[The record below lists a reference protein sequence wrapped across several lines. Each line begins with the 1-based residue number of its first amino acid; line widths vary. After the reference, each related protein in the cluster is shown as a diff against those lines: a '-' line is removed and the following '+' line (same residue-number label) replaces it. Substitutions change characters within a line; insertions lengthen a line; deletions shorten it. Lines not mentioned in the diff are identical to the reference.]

1 MRAFN
6 RCLGLLAASLL
17 LASCGGGGGSGGDGA
32 FQPTPSG
39 TLELRATT
47 TQLPLNFAGGLP
59 FTGSPYISEVDVT
72 WRRAN
77 GDLVSGQEVAVSI
90 NPVTVAAFSTLD
102 DPTTQTQFDAQG
114 NYLRGNEFYDMLGSG
129 PVDVTGGHATI
140 FVHSDNIAGS
150 ATLTVTARDSVS
162 NTTISKT
169 LTFTVNTATTPLP
182 ASIALTANPTRV
194 YTQENGGSSSSVV
207 SAVLR
212 DGSGQLVPDPVTGN
226 TGFNNLQLEIVGGA
240 NYGNL
245 SAMGAGGAVNGSTIK
260 TRTIQGVAAASF
272 SAGTIQG
279 PIQIRATA
287 DRADGNVD
295 NGITN
300 PVTVTQTITVSDGK
314 LFSLAITSPNVR
326 AILANRVLDTP
337 VASDNDD
344 GAPPAMNGSYSLIV
358 SALATDRQG
367 NPVPAGTVVRFGVI
381 DSPIAGYPNQGSGS
395 FLIGGNDGN
404 PQESG
409 TLFTSQTGCFTGYIR
424 PTAPRCANT
433 TPGERPGP
441 GDTLLTF
448 GDLVLGNRDLESAR
462 TLANINSATS
472 INVSVPFNRNDDS
485 GTSID
490 AGAVIPYVIGRA
502 QDAAIRDQGQITLP
516 GLPNTGTLGITDR
529 DGVATALLTYPV
541 AKLGK
546 AAYIYA
552 QSDGVGFNGQIK
564 KVTDIEGIAL
574 PGVAPAKL
582 TVNPSEIPGNTTA
595 FVTICIIDKYNSPL
609 QGVFINYSFV
619 GMPVGAQGSVDGN
632 GASGLTDNATGAS
645 GCVLAQVV
653 TTGLGGSGGG
663 NGNSDEPEVVFTALG
678 LDPGRVTITAT
689 GNRSL
694 TAQPGAFRGGGG
706 TITLTLRDASGNPV
720 PGVLITGT
728 CTGDVGI
735 GTPPGVTNAQGQTTT
750 TVVDTG
756 LNGYGEAGEGECTFT
771 AASGEETTVTFQG
784 IDFCQS
790 GAVSPPPPP
799 ELCGGTTTN
808 FDLTV
813 AVNPTA
819 AGNPSC
825 GLTVTSTPTGIA
837 CSAPAGNA
845 AVNCTAPFS
854 QGVAVT
860 LTATPTGAN
869 CPAAALPPNP
879 PTRTVTFSGQ
889 CAQSGPLTATATMSS
904 ARTCNVAVTIP

>member
-39 TLELRATT
+39 TLDIRATT
-47 TQLPLNFAGGLP
+47 TQLPLNLNGVRP
-59 FTGSPYISEVDVT
+59 FPGSPFLTEVDVT

-102 DPTTQTQFDAQG
+102 DPATTIQTNPDG
-114 NYLRGNEFYDMLGSG
+114 SYLRGNEFLDLLGSG
-129 PVDVTGGHATI
+129 PVKVTGGHATI
-140 FVHSDNIAGS
+140 FVHSDNVSGT
-150 ATLTVTARDSVS
+150 ATLTVTARDTGS
-162 NTTISKT
+162 NTTIAKT
-169 LTFTVNTATTPLP
+169 MTFTVNAATTPLP
-182 ASIALTANPTRV
+182 ASIGLIANPSQV
-194 YTQENGGSSSSVV
+194 YLQENGGSSNSVL
-207 SAVLR
+207 SAVVR
-212 DGSGQLVPDPVTGN
+212 DGSGQLVPDPVNGN
-226 TGFNNLQLEIVGGA
+226 TAFNNLQLEIVGGA
-240 NYGNL
+240 NSGNL
-245 SAMGAGGAVNGSTIK
+245 SAVGASGAVSGPIIK
-260 TRTIQGVAAASF
+260 TRTVQGVAAASF

-279 PIQIRATA
+279 PVQIRATA
-287 DRADGNVD
+287 DRTDGNVD

-314 LFSLAITSPNVR
+314 LFSLSITSPNVA

-337 VASDNDD
+337 IQSDNDE
-344 GAPPAMNGSYSLIV
+344 GPPAANGSYSLIV

-367 NPVPAGTVVRFGVI
+367 NPVPAGTVVRFGAI
-381 DSPIAGYPNQGSGS
+381 DSPISGYPDQGSGS

-409 TLFTSQTGCFTGYIR
+409 TLFTSQTGCFTGFIR
-424 PTAPRCANT
+424 TTTPRCSST
-433 TPGERPGP
+433 GPGERAGP

-448 GDLVLGNRDLESAR
+448 GDLVPGNRDLESAR
-462 TLANINSATS
+462 TVANVNSATS
-472 INVSVPFNRNDDS
+472 LNLSVPFNRNDDS
-485 GTSID
+485 GNSVD
-490 AGAVIPYVIGRA
+490 SGAIIPYVIGRA
-502 QDAAIRDQGQITLP
+502 TDVAIRDQGQIALP
-516 GLPNTGTLGITDR
+516 GDNNGNVGTLGITDR
-529 DGVATALLTYPV
+529 DGVASALLTYPV

-546 AAYIYA
+546 ATYIYA
-552 QSDGVGFNGQIK
+552 QSDGVGFNGQVK
-564 KVTDIEGIAL
+564 KVTDIQGIAL
-574 PGVAPAKL
+574 PGVAPAEL
-582 TVNPSEIPGNTTA
+582 TVNPEEIPGNATA
-595 FVTICIIDKYNSPL
+595 FVTICIIDKFNSPL
-609 QGVFINYSFV
+609 QGIFINYSFI
-619 GMPVGAQGSVDGN
+619 GLPVGAQGTVDGN
-632 GASGLTDNATGAS
+632 GASGRTDNATGPS
-645 GCVLAQVV
+645 GCVVAQVV
-653 TTGLGGSGGG
+653 TTGLGGTGGSGG
-663 NGNSDEPEVVFTALG
+663 SSEPTVVFSALG
-678 LDPGRVTITAT
+678 LTPGVVKITAT
-689 GNRSL
+689 GDRSL
-694 TAQPGAFRGGGG
+694 TAQPGSFRGGGG
-706 TITLTLRDASGNPV
+706 TITLTLRDAAGNPV
-720 PGVLITGT
+720 PGVFIRGE

-771 AASGEETTVTFQG
+771 AASGEETTVTFNG
-784 IDFCQS
+784 IDFCEG

-813 AVNPTA
+813 VVNPMA
-819 AGNPSC
+819 AGNPAC

-845 AVNCTAPFS
+845 AVNCVAPFS

-879 PTRTVTFSGQ
+879 PGRTVTFSGQ
-889 CAQSGPLTATATMSS
+889 CAQSGALTGTATMSS
-904 ARTCNVAVTIP
+904 ARTCNVAVTVP

>member
-39 TLELRATT
+39 TLDIRATT
-47 TQLPLNFAGGLP
+47 TTLPLNLNGVGP
-59 FTGSPYISEVDVT
+59 FPGSPFLTEVDVT

-77 GDLVSGQEVAVSI
+77 GDLVTGQEIAVSI

-102 DPTTQTQFDAQG
+102 DPATTVQTNPDG
-114 NYLRGNEFYDMLGSG
+114 SYLRGNEFLDLLGSG

-140 FVHSDNIAGS
+140 FVHSDNVSGT
-150 ATLTVTARDSVS
+150 ATLTVTARDTGS

-169 LTFTVNTATTPLP
+169 MTFTVAAATTPLP
-182 ASIALTANPTRV
+182 ASIALVANPSQV
-194 YTQENGGSSSSVV
+194 YLQENGGSSNSVL
-207 SAVLR
+207 SAVVR
-212 DGSGQLVPDPVTGN
+212 DGSGQLVPDPVAGN
-226 TGFNNLQLEIVGGA
+226 TAFNNLQLEIVGGA

-245 SAMGAGGAVNGSTIK
+245 SAVGATGAVSGTTIK
-260 TRTIQGVAAASF
+260 VRTIQGVTAASF

-314 LFSLAITSPNVR
+314 LFSLAITSPNVN
-326 AILANRVLDTP
+326 AILANRVLNTP
-337 VASDNDD
+337 IQSDNDD
-344 GAPPAMNGSYSLIV
+344 GPPAANGTYSLIV

-367 NPVPAGTVVRFGVI
+367 NPVPAGTVVRFGAI
-381 DSPIAGYPNQGSGS
+381 DSPIADFPNQGSGR

-409 TLFTSQTGCFTGYIR
+409 TLFTSVTGCFTGFIK
-424 PTAPRCANT
+424 PTDPRCSST
-433 TPGERPGP
+433 GPGERPGP

-462 TLANINSATS
+462 TLSNINSATS
-472 INVSVPFNRNDDS
+472 LNVSVPFNRNDDS
-485 GTSID
+485 GNSLD
-490 AGAVIPYVIGRA
+490 SGAVIPYVIGRA
-502 QDAAIRDQGQITLP
+502 QDVTIRDQGQISLP
-516 GLPNTGTLGITDR
+516 GLPNTGTLGVTDR
-529 DGVATALLTYPV
+529 NGVASAVLTYPV
-541 AKLGK
+541 SKLGK
-546 AAYIYA
+546 ATYIYA

-564 KVTDIEGIAL
+564 KVTDIAGIAL
-574 PGVAPAKL
+574 PGVAPALL
-582 TVNPSEIPGNTTA
+582 TVNPTEIPGNATA
-595 FVTICIIDKYNSPL
+595 FVTICIIDKFNSPL
-609 QGVFINYSFV
+609 QGVSINYSFV
-619 GMPVGAQGSVDGN
+619 GLPVGAQGSVDGN
-632 GASGLTDNATGAS
+632 GPSGRTDNATGAN

-653 TTGLGGSGGG
+653 TTGMGDTGGSGG
-663 NGNSDEPEVVFTALG
+663 NTDPMVVFSALG
-678 LDPGRVTITAT
+678 LEPGEVNITAN

-706 TITLTLRDASGNPV
+706 TVTLTLRDAAGNPV

-735 GTPPGVTNAQGQTTT
+735 STQPGVTNAQGQTTA
-750 TVVDTG
+750 VVSDNG

-771 AASGEETTVTFQG
+771 ASSGEETTVTFTG
-784 IDFCQS
+784 IDFCES

-799 ELCGGTTTN
+799 ELCGGTATT

-813 AVNPTA
+813 VVNPTA
-819 AGNPSC
+819 AGTPSC
-825 GLTVTSTPTGIA
+825 GLTVTSTPIGIA

-845 AVNCTAPFS
+845 AVNCVAPFN

-869 CPAAALPPNP
+869 CPPAALPPNP

-889 CAQSGPLTATATMSS
+889 CAQSGPLTGTATMSS

>member
-39 TLELRATT
+39 TLDIRATT

-59 FTGSPYISEVDVT
+59 FMGSPYIAEVDVT

-77 GDLVSGQEVAVSI
+77 GDLVSGQEIAVSI
-90 NPVTVAAFSTLD
+90 NPVSVAAFSTLD
-102 DPTTQTQFDAQG
+102 DPTTQVQLDTQG
-114 NYLRGNEFYDMLGSG
+114 NYLRGNEFFDLLGSG

-182 ASIALTANPTRV
+182 VSIALTANPTHV
-194 YTQENGGSSSSVV
+194 YLQENGGNSSSVV

-212 DGSGQLVPDPVTGN
+212 DGSGQLVPDPVNGN
-226 TGFNNLQLEIVGGA
+226 AGFNNLQLEVVGGA

-245 SAMGAGGAVNGSTIK
+245 SAIGAGGAVSGSTIK

-300 PVTVTQTITVSDGK
+300 PVTVTQTINVSDGK
-314 LFSLAITSPNVR
+314 LFSLSITSPNVR

-367 NPVPAGTVVRFGVI
+367 NPVPAGTVVRFGAI
-381 DSPIAGYPNQGSGS
+381 DAPIAGYPDQGSGS

-409 TLFTSQTGCFTGYIR
+409 TLFTSQTGCFTGFIR
-424 PTAPRCANT
+424 TTTPRCSST
-433 TPGERPGP
+433 GPGERVGP

-448 GDLVLGNRDLESAR
+448 GDLVPGNRDLESAR
-462 TLANINSATS
+462 TVSNVNSATS
-472 INVSVPFNRNDDS
+472 LNVSVPFNRNDDS
-485 GTSID
+485 GTSVD
-490 AGAVIPYVIGRA
+490 SGAIIPYVVGRA
-502 QDAAIRDQGQITLP
+502 TDVAIRDQGQITLP

-529 DGVATALLTYPV
+529 DGVASALLTYPV

-574 PGVAPAKL
+574 PGVAPAIL
-582 TVNPSEIPGNTTA
+582 TANPEEIPGNTTA
-595 FVTICIIDKYNSPL
+595 FVTVCIIDKYNSPL
-609 QGVFINYSFV
+609 QGIFINYSFT
-619 GMPVGAQGSVDGN
+619 GLQPGATGSVDGN
-632 GASGLTDNATGAS
+632 GPSGRTDNATGPS
-645 GCVLAQVV
+645 GCVLAQVT
-653 TTGLGGSGGG
+653 TTGMGGSDT
-663 NGNSDEPEVVFTALG
+663 NGENGPRVVFSAIG
-678 LDPGRVTITAT
+678 LSDFVAITAT

-706 TITLTLRDASGNPV
+706 TITLTLRDAAGNPV
-720 PGVLITGT
+720 PGVLITGQ

-784 IDFCQS
+784 IDFCES

-799 ELCGGTTTN
+799 ELCGGTVTN
-808 FDLTV
+808 FDLSV
-813 AVNPTA
+813 VVNPTA

-845 AVNCTAPFS
+845 AVTCTAPFS

>member
-39 TLELRATT
+39 TLDIRATT
-47 TQLPLNFAGGLP
+47 TQLPLNFNGVGP
-59 FTGSPYISEVDVT
+59 FIGSPYIAEVDVT

-77 GDLVSGQEVAVSI
+77 GDLVSGQEVAVAI

-102 DPTTQTQFDAQG
+102 DPNTQIQVDGQG
-114 NYLRGNEFYDMLGSG
+114 NYLSGNEFLDLLGSG
-129 PVDVTGGHATI
+129 PVKVTGGHATV
-140 FVHSDNIAGS
+140 FVHADNIAGT
-150 ATLTVTARDSVS
+150 ATLTVTARDPAS

-169 LTFTVNTATTPLP
+169 VAFTVNTATTPLP
-182 ASIALTANPTRV
+182 ASIALTANPNRV
-194 YTQENGGSSSSVV
+194 YLQENGGSSSTVL
-207 SAVLR
+207 SAVVR
-212 DGSGQLVPDPVTGN
+212 DGSGQLVPDPVSGN
-226 TGFNNLQLEIVGGA
+226 SGFNNLQLEIVGGA
-240 NYGNL
+240 NSGNL
-245 SAMGAGGAVNGSTIK
+245 SAIGAGGAVSGATIK
-260 TRTIQGVAAASF
+260 TRTVQGVAAASY

-279 PIQIRATA
+279 PVQIRATA

-295 NGITN
+295 NGISN

-314 LFSLAITSPNVR
+314 LFSLSITSPNVS
-326 AILANRVLDTP
+326 AILANRVLNTP
-337 VASDNDD
+337 IASDNDD

-367 NPVPAGTVVRFGVI
+367 NPVPAGTVVRFGAI
-381 DSPIAGYPNQGSGS
+381 DSPIADYPTLGSGR

-409 TLFTSQTGCFTGYIR
+409 TLFTSVTGCFTGYIK
-424 PTAPRCANT
+424 PTDPRCSST
-433 TPGERPGP
+433 GPGERPGP

-462 TLANINSATS
+462 TVASVNGATGL
-472 INVSVPFNRNDDS
+472 NVSVPFNRNDDTGNSVDS
-485 GTSID
+485 GP
-490 AGAVIPYVIGRA
+490 VIPYVIGRA
-502 QDAAIRDQGQITLP
+502 QDVAIRDQGQISLP

-529 DGVATALLTYPV
+529 DGVASALLTYPV

-546 AAYIYA
+546 ATYIYA

-574 PGVAPAKL
+574 PGVAPAQL
-582 TVNPSEIPGNTTA
+582 TVNPEEIPGNATA

-609 QGVFINYSFV
+609 QGVLIDYSFI
-619 GMPVGAQGSVDGN
+619 GLPVGGQGSVDGN
-632 GASGLTDNATGAS
+632 GPSGSTDNATGPS
-645 GCVLAQVV
+645 GCVVARVV
-653 TTGLGGSGGG
+653 TTGLGGSGG
-663 NGNSDEPEVVFTALG
+663 NGGSDPKVVFSALG
-678 LDPGRVTITAT
+678 LEPGVVTITAT

-706 TITLTLRDASGNPV
+706 TITLTLRDAAGNPV
-720 PGVLITGT
+720 PGVLITGQ

-750 TVVDTG
+750 TVIDTG

-784 IDFCQS
+784 IDFCES

-799 ELCGGTTTN
+799 ELCGGTVTN

-813 AVNPTA
+813 IVNPTA
-819 AGNPSC
+819 AGTPSC

-845 AVNCTAPFS
+845 AVTCTAPFS
-854 QGVAVT
+854 QGVAVS

-889 CAQSGPLTATATMSS
+889 CAQSGALTATATMSS